1 MQPLQNMEYLEKD
14 LQYEVEKKLELY
26 DDLLNEVK
34 SNSNLIDFS
43 GTDYV
48 DETTLDCLDVVLD
61 ISEELIQAIRDFK
74 YNLELVR
81 AEVNYQNKL
90 AWA

>member
-74 YNLELVR
+74 YNQELVR